1 MTAQP
6 EPPTAMTLLYTD
18 EPYARTFKGTVTAVS
33 PDGDA
38 VQLDRTLFYPTGGG
52 QPGDTGRLTL
62 ADGTILTVTD
72 TVKSETPDRPWHR
85 LSAPADGLAEG
96 TAVEGSIDWDRRH
109 RHMRMH
115 TAMHLLCSLVEGDVT
130 GGQVGETRSRL
141 DFNIP
146 GDAVDKATLTERLN
160 ALIEADHPVA
170 PVWITDEEM
179 AANPGLVRT
188 MSVKP
193 PSGGGRVRLLR
204 IGPTEGDPVDL
215 QPCGGTHVAAT
226 GEIGPVTVAK
236 IENKGKQ
243 NRRISIV
250 LDRP

>member
-1 MTAQP
+1 
-6 EPPTAMTLLYTD
+6 MTLLFTD
-18 EPYARTFKGTVTAVS
+18 HPYDRQFEATVTAVA
-33 PDGDA
+33 PTGDA

-52 QPGDTGRLTL
+52 QPGDIGTLTL
-62 ADGTILTVTD
+62 ADGTVLTVTD
-72 TVKSETPDRPWHR
+72 TVKGETPGDPWHR
-85 LSAPADGLAEG
+85 LSEPVAALAVGLAVAGE
-96 TAVEGSIDWDRRH
+96 IDWQRRY

-146 GDAVDKATLTERLN
+146 GDAVDKAVLTEGLN
-160 ALIEADHPVA
+160 ALIAADHPVT
-170 PVWITDEEM
+170 PIWITDEEM

-193 PSGGGRVRLLR
+193 PSGGGRVRLLC
-204 IGPTEGDPVDL
+204 IGPEGDPVDL

-243 NRRISIV
+243 NRRIAIV